1 MQLAEREQEWQHQR
15 RKDQSAHAEVEWQF
29 QTKIEELKIQVE
41 DLTSSLKRAEDSSE
55 KANNMAADLANEMDK
70 SKAIVAELKMELVSL
85 QADAQEMSLQLVF
98 DEDFSEVISREQEF
112 KAQIVLQLE
121 QLWQCNPGQI
131 EVLSLHPVSAE
142 RRGKGSDA
150 PVCEDQGK
158 GCVQAMLIL
167 GSQMFAPGLTRVDA
181 VANLRE
187 SSPLPCLSHTSI
199 NSPKR
204 LVAEIEELRRQ
215 LAPAWEGVGAESMI
229 DEDSQD
235 DCAVA
240 FRSSASSLADSIPS
254 GGRSSVHATPLAES
268 GPVHTNALM
277 LSCNDPDVV
286 APVDTSAS
294 TPWIPALEVEL
305 ARVQGERRSL
315 EVEIQLADALASLE
329 ELRRERSEDE
339 HIRVKIV
346 ELETQLAEA
355 RQVIHQLQQERSST
369 PSGSPQAGTP
379 KELLEDH
386 AWQLTAD
393 QSHSNATQ
401 IDSEM
406 QRAEFGM
413 AVDAHLA
420 PRRSARTI
428 EPKQHQNSKSP
439 DSTRS
444 ASPFAKRSQDG
455 LRGEEH
461 EAANH
466 ALQDTKEELR
476 VAHKRNEELAHL
488 LQEKEESITLL
499 KQRLQLQALSSLA
512 TPPKAGTGVEDVGL
526 LGMESMHAH
535 VDLMQDELAS
545 LQAEVD
551 LCNAKSFQKVDNA
564 LQRLKDHQCGN
575 SRENVRDIGRPVS
588 ANTDQAW
595 HIECAPIDLPA
606 LVPRHPDAMVNLISL
621 NCAVYVLMRGCSESV

>member
-15 RKDQSAHAEVEWQF
+15 RKDQSAHAEVEWQL

-55 KANNMAADLANEMDK
+55 KANNMAADLATEMDK

-85 QADAQEMSLQLVF
+85 QTDAQEMSLQLVF

-142 RRGKGSDA
+142 RRGKESDA
-150 PVCEDQGK
+150 LVCEDQGK

-254 GGRSSVHATPLAES
+254 GARSSVHATPLAES

-339 HIRVKIV
+339 HIRFKIV

-369 PSGSPQAGTP
+369 PSGSPPAGTP
-379 KELLEDH
+379 KELLDDH

-393 QSHSNATQ
+393 QPGCRGRWTSGHGEHACT
-401 IDSEM
+401 
-406 QRAEFGM
+406 RRL
-413 AVDAHLA
+413 DA
-420 PRRSARTI
+420 
-428 EPKQHQNSKSP
+428 
-439 DSTRS
+439 
-444 ASPFAKRSQDG
+444 G
-455 LRGEEH
+455 
-461 EAANH
+461 
-466 ALQDTKEELR
+466 
-476 VAHKRNEELAHL
+476 
-488 LQEKEESITLL
+488 
-499 KQRLQLQALSSLA
+499 
-512 TPPKAGTGVEDVGL
+512 
-526 LGMESMHAH
+526 
-535 VDLMQDELAS
+535 
-545 LQAEVD
+545 
-551 LCNAKSFQKVDNA
+551 
-564 LQRLKDHQCGN
+564 
-575 SRENVRDIGRPVS
+575 
-588 ANTDQAW
+588 
-595 HIECAPIDLPA
+595 
-606 LVPRHPDAMVNLISL
+606 
-621 NCAVYVLMRGCSESV
+621 

>member
-150 PVCEDQGK
+150 LVCEDQGK

-379 KELLEDH
+379 KELLDDH

-393 QSHSNATQ
+393 QPHSNATQ

>member
-15 RKDQSAHAEVEWQF
+15 RKDQSAHAEVEWQL

-85 QADAQEMSLQLVF
+85 QTDAQEMSLQLVF

-150 PVCEDQGK
+150 LVCEDQGK

-199 NSPKR
+199 NSPRR

-254 GGRSSVHATPLAES
+254 GERSSVHATPLAES

-277 LSCNDPDVV
+277 LFCNDPDVV

-379 KELLEDH
+379 KELLDDH

-393 QSHSNATQ
+393 QPQSNATQ

>member
-150 PVCEDQGK
+150 LVCEDQGK

-369 PSGSPQAGTP
+369 PSGSPRAGTP
-379 KELLEDH
+379 KELLDDH

>member
-15 RKDQSAHAEVEWQF
+15 RKDQSAHAEVEWQL
-29 QTKIEELKIQVE
+29 QTKIEELKVQVE
-41 DLTSSLKRAEDSSE
+41 DLTTSLKRAEDSSE
-55 KANNMAADLANEMDK
+55 KANNMAADLATDMDK

-98 DEDFSEVISREQEF
+98 DEDFSKVISREQEF

-121 QLWQCNPGQI
+121 QLWQSNPDQI
-131 EVLSLHPVSAE
+131 EVLSLHPVPAE
-142 RRGKGSDA
+142 RRGTGSDA
-150 PVCEDQGK
+150 LVCEDQGK
-158 GCVQAMLIL
+158 CCVQAMLIL
-167 GSQMFAPGLTRVDA
+167 GSQMFGPGLTRVDA

-369 PSGSPQAGTP
+369 PSGSPRAGTP
-379 KELLEDH
+379 KELLDDH

-393 QSHSNATQ
+393 QPHSNATQ

-428 EPKQHQNSKSP
+428 EPKQHQNSKSHH
-439 DSTRS
+439 STRS
-444 ASPFAKRSQDG
+444 ASPFPKRSQDG
-455 LRGEEH
+455 LCGEEH

-466 ALQDTKEELR
+466 ALQDTREELG

-499 KQRLQLQALSSLA
+499 KQRLQLQALSSFA
-512 TPPKAGTGVEDVGL
+512 TPPKGGTVVEDVGL
-526 LGMESMHAH
+526 LGMEGMHAH
-535 VDLMQDELAS
+535 VDLMQEELAS
-545 LQAEVD
+545 LQAEVN
-551 LCNAKSFQKVDNA
+551 LCTAKSFQKVDNA
-564 LQRLKDHQCGN
+564 LQRLKDHQSGN
-575 SRENVRDIGRPVS
+575 SGENVRDIGRPVS
-588 ANTDQAW
+588 ATSDQAW
-595 HIECAPIDLPA
+595 HVECAPIDLPA
-606 LVPRHPDAMVNLISL
+606 LVPRHPDAMVNVISL

>member
-150 PVCEDQGK
+150 LVCEDQGK